1 MVMLWSYM
9 QDPNERKQAEE
20 SLTPFGKSTDYIPH
34 LRVCPR
40 IYLFVFACACSKLTR
55 IAVTLPV
62 RLQTILDNSNNP
74 YAQYF
79 ASSSLLKM
87 ITEQSVR
94 CAFHRMPTA
103 CCVNDVRSDP
113 ADQESFRR
121 VEIKLE
127 IRNYFLGY
135 LER

>member
-1 MVMLWSYM
+1 MAM
-9 QDPNERKQAEE
+9 
-20 SLTPFGKSTDYIPH
+20 
-34 LRVCPR
+34 
-40 IYLFVFACACSKLTR
+40 
-55 IAVTLPV
+55 TLSV
-62 RLQTILDNSNNP
+62 RLQTILDNSNNAF
-74 YAQYF
+74 AQYF

-94 CAFHRMPTA
+94 CVVHRMMHA
-103 CCVNDVRSDP
+103 CFANDGRSDP
-113 ADQESFRR
+113 ADQDGLRR